1 MPISY
6 LTTQQDTPL
15 EKDETLSQYFNHD
28 IVILPFFF
36 YPIHS
41 KPTFLNHHHIIKT
54 NPQTQTPEA
63 LCGCN
68 ASRRCA
74 LVSIKVLDNQV
85 DLFDR
90 QGREDE
96 SKLFLKINTW
106 YFVDDDISNCVLH
119 MMDVAS

>member
-6 LTTQQDTPL
+6 LTTQPDTPL

-68 ASRRCA
+68 ASRRCC

-96 SKLFLKINTW
+96 SKLFLKIN
-106 YFVDDDISNCVLH
+106 IL
-119 MMDVAS
+119 